1 MRKFNITA
9 ACNPDIHYM
18 VDLRSRLSDI
28 KDMIDDGQYFVI
40 NRARQYGKTTIL
52 NALERF
58 LSNDYIVVNLDFQF
72 LSHEDFLDAS
82 SFIAAFARE
91 LRQLRVCRSYMSS
104 EIQERLK
111 ILRNSREKEYVLA
124 DLFECL
130 SDWCDE
136 AERAVV
142 LMIDEVD
149 SASNNQVFLDFLAQ
163 LRGYYIHREKR
174 PTFQSVILAGV
185 HDIRNLRQKIRSD
198 TEHKH
203 NSPWNI
209 ASRFDIDMSFSV
221 EDIAGMLNDY
231 ERDCHTGMNIAEI
244 ARFIYDYTSGYPVLV
259 SNMCKLIDEEIAGSK
274 CCPARSDAWTKNGI
288 LEAEKR
294 ILADRIPLFESM
306 INKLE
311 DDEKLCK
318 LLYLLLFK
326 GQNIPYSPYDASI
339 HLAVVY
345 GFLKNQEGTIAIAN
359 RIFETMLCDWFL
371 SQEIT
376 ESDMSKAGVLERN
389 QFIQNGHLNMELI
402 LRKFVE
408 HFNDLYGGRSDSFLE
423 EDGRR
428 FFLLYL
434 RPIINGAG
442 NYYIEAQTR
451 DQRRTDVIVDYHGEQ
466 FILEMKLWH
475 GEEYNIRGEK
485 QLSEY
490 LEYYHIQKG
499 YMLSFNFNKN
509 KQIGVKTIQIE
520 GKTIIEAVV

>member
-9 ACNPDIHYM
+9 ACNLDIHYM
-18 VDLRSRLSDI
+18 VDLRARLSDI
-28 KDMIDDGQYFVI
+28 KGMIDDGQYFVI
-40 NRARQYGKTTIL
+40 NRARQYGKTTTL

-58 LSNDYIVVNLDFQF
+58 LSSDYIVVYLDFQF
-72 LSHEDFLDAS
+72 LSHEDFQDAS
-82 SFIAAFARE
+82 SFVAAFARE
-91 LRQLRVCRSYMSS
+91 LRQLRSCRSYMSS

-111 ILRNSREKEYVLA
+111 MLRSRQEKEYVLA

-136 AERAVV
+136 VERGIV
-142 LMIDEVD
+142 LMVDEVD

-163 LRGYYIHREKR
+163 LRGYYIHRDKR

-198 TEHKH
+198 MKHKH

-209 ASRFDIDMSFSV
+209 ASRFDIEMSFSSK
-221 EDIAGMLNDY
+221 DIAGMLRDY
-231 ERDCHTGMNIAEI
+231 EEDYHTGMHIAEM
-244 ARFIYDYTSGYPVLV
+244 AQLIYDYTSGYPVLV
-259 SNMCKLIDEEIAGSK
+259 SNMCKLIDEKIAGSE
-274 CCPARSDAWTKNGI
+274 CYPTRSDAWTKDGI

-294 ILADRIPLFESM
+294 ILTDRIPLFESM

-318 LLYLLLFK
+318 LLFSLLFE
-326 GQNIPYSPYDASI
+326 GQNIPYNPYDASI

-345 GFLKNQEGTIAIAN
+345 GFLKNQEGTAAIAN

-376 ESDMSKAGVLERN
+376 ESDISKAGALEKN
-389 QFIQNGHLNMELI
+389 QFIQI
-402 LRKFVE
+402 
-408 HFNDLYGGRSDSFLE
+408 
-423 EDGRR
+423 
-428 FFLLYL
+428 FLLYL
-434 RPIINGAG
+434 RPIINGVG

-475 GEEYNIRGEK
+475 GEEYNTRGEK
-485 QLSEY
+485 QLCEY
-490 LEYYHIQKG
+490 LDYYHIQKG

-509 KQIGVKTIQIE
+509 KQIGVKTIRAE
-520 GKTIIEAVV
+520 GKVIVEAVV

>member
-9 ACNPDIHYM
+9 ACNPNIHYM
-18 VDLRSRLSDI
+18 VDLSSRLSDI

-40 NRARQYGKTTIL
+40 SRARQYGKTTML
-52 NALERF
+52 NALEKF
-58 LSNDYIVVNLDFQF
+58 LSNDYIAVNLDFQF
-72 LSHEDFLDAS
+72 FSHEDFLDAS

-91 LRQLRVCRSYMSS
+91 LRQLRICRLDMSS

-111 ILRNSREKEYVLA
+111 SLRSSREKEYVLA

-130 SDWCDE
+130 SDWCGE
-136 AERAVV
+136 SEKGIV

-163 LRGYYIHREKR
+163 LRGYYIHRDKR
-174 PTFQSVILAGV
+174 PAFQSVILAGV
-185 HDIRNLRQKIRSD
+185 HDIRNLRLKLRPD

-209 ASRFDIDMSFSV
+209 ASRFDIDMSFSA
-221 EDIAGMLNDY
+221 EDITGMLSEYEEDY
-231 ERDCHTGMNIAEI
+231 HTGMNVAEI
-244 ARFIYDYTSGYPVLV
+244 SGLIYDYTSGYPVLV
-259 SNMCKLIDEEIAGSK
+259 SNICKLVDEEIAGAEDY
-274 CCPARSDAWTKNGI
+274 PTRSDAWTKDGI

-311 DDEKLCK
+311 DDEKLCR
-318 LLYLLLFK
+318 LLFSLLFN
-326 GQNIPYSPYDASI
+326 GQNIPYNPYDASI
-339 HLAVVY
+339 HSAVIY
-345 GFLKNQEGTIAIAN
+345 GFLKNKEGIAAVAN
-359 RIFETMLCDWFL
+359 RTFETMLCDWFL

-376 ESDMSKAGVLERN
+376 ESDISKAGALEKN
-389 QFIQNGHLNMELI
+389 QFIQSGHLDMELI
-402 LRKFVE
+402 LRKFAE
-408 HFNDLYGGRSDSFLE
+408 HFNDLYGGRTEGFLE
-423 EDGRR
+423 ADGRR

-490 LEYYHIQKG
+490 LDYYHIQKG

-509 KQIGVKTIQIE
+509 KQIGVKTIQID

>member
-18 VDLRSRLSDI
+18 VDLCARLSDI
-28 KDMIDDGQYFVI
+28 KGMIDDGQYFVI
-40 NRARQYGKTTIL
+40 NRARQYGKTTTL

-58 LSNDYIVVNLDFQF
+58 LSSDYIVVYLDFQF
-72 LSHEDFLDAS
+72 LSHEDFQNAS
-82 SFIAAFARE
+82 SFVAAFARE
-91 LRQLRVCRSYMSS
+91 LRQLRSCRSYMSS

-111 ILRNSREKEYVLA
+111 MLRSRQEKEYVLA

-136 AERAVV
+136 VERGIV
-142 LMIDEVD
+142 LMVDEVD

-163 LRGYYIHREKR
+163 LRGYYIHRDKR

-198 TEHKH
+198 MKHKH

-209 ASRFDIDMSFSV
+209 ASRFDIEMSFSSK
-221 EDIAGMLNDY
+221 DIAGMLRDY
-231 ERDCHTGMNIAEI
+231 EEDYHTGMHIAEM
-244 ARFIYDYTSGYPVLV
+244 AQLIYDYTSGYPVLV
-259 SNMCKLIDEEIAGSK
+259 SNMCKLIDEKIAGSE
-274 CCPARSDAWTKNGI
+274 CYPTRSDAWTKDGI

-294 ILADRIPLFESM
+294 ILTDRIPLFESM

-318 LLYLLLFK
+318 LLFSLLFE
-326 GQNIPYSPYDASI
+326 GQNIPYNPYDASI

-345 GFLKNQEGTIAIAN
+345 GFLKNQEGTAAIAN

-376 ESDMSKAGVLERN
+376 ESDISKAGALEKN
-389 QFIQNGHLNMELI
+389 QFIQI
-402 LRKFVE
+402 
-408 HFNDLYGGRSDSFLE
+408 
-423 EDGRR
+423 
-428 FFLLYL
+428 FLLYL
-434 RPIINGAG
+434 RPIINGVG

-475 GEEYNIRGEK
+475 GEEYNTRGEK
-485 QLSEY
+485 QLCEY
-490 LEYYHIQKG
+490 LDYYHIQKG

-509 KQIGVKTIQIE
+509 KQIGVKTIRAE
-520 GKTIIEAVV
+520 GKVIVEAVV